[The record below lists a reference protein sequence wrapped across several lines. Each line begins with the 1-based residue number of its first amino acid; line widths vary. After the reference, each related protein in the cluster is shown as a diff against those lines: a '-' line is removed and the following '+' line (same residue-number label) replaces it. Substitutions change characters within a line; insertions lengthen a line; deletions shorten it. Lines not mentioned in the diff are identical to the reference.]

1 MAETAEAVATTVK
14 LCSKC
19 RQHPRADE
27 DGTNPWCLEC
37 RADYKRA
44 YEAGKAEKMKDLGFV
59 KGAEAMKTALLNGVR
74 AQHPGLM
81 TNYAAVAQWISE
93 FPTPRH

>member
-1 MAETAEAVATTVK
+1 
-14 LCSKC
+14 
-19 RQHPRADE
+19 
-27 DGTNPWCLEC
+27 
-37 RADYKRA
+37 
-44 YEAGKAEKMKDLGFV
+44 
-59 KGAEAMKTALLNGVR
+59 MKTALLNGVR